1 LETAAILMLF
11 HETAEEV
18 DFAGGDSIDTKM
30 RRPYGR
36 AAGLGAAV
44 EANVLP

>member
-1 LETAAILMLF
+1 VLF

-18 DFAGGDSIDTKM
+18 DFAGGDSIDTEM

-36 AAGLGAAV
+36 AAALGAAV